1 MKWTVVALIVLGVL
15 AAGAA
20 SVLTSSLR
28 AQRTAQAGANGATW
42 TPQVQIVVAAR
53 DLPAMGL
60 LDASSVT
67 QKTVP
72 ETVQHAGVLSSP
84 HQVVGQILTVPMV
97 EGQPFRRADLAGEV
111 LGLNLAA
118 TLPQGLRAMTISL
131 AGDAGIK
138 GLLYPSCLV
147 DVVASFRL
155 PSARGSITGELVS
168 ATLLQG
174 VTVLAIGNRS
184 TVSNPATAAEAAE
197 SAPNKQHLVT
207 LLVDMQQAEALQL
220 ATTHGSVTLVL
231 RNPHDTATTNGHG
244 VFLSDL
250 SEDVARRLARIA
262 AQSRKPATAP
272 PGVAEPPVAPPG
284 WSTVVYRGESTET
297 LTFPQKDSSQTKRD
311 GDQP

>member
-1 MKWTVVALIVLGVL
+1 MKWTVVTLIVLGVI

-28 AQRTAQAGANGATW
+28 AQRTAEAGADGATR

-60 LDASSVT
+60 IEASSVT
-67 QKTVP
+67 QKTIP
-72 ETVQHAGVLSSP
+72 EALEHAGALSSP
-84 HQVVGQILTVPMV
+84 LQVVGQILTVPMV
-97 EGQPFRRADLAGEV
+97 EGQPFRQADLAGEV

-138 GLLYPSCLV
+138 GLLYPGCLV

-155 PSARGSITGELVS
+155 PSARGSITGEFVS

-184 TVSNPATAAEAAE
+184 TVSNPTTAAEAAE
-197 SAPNKQHLVT
+197 SAPNAGRAAVGLAGKRGSK
-207 LLVDMQQAEALQL
+207 AEASS
-220 ATTHGSVTLVL
+220 ASSWSSRMPFAPPSPVTPIV
-231 RNPHDTATTNGHG
+231 PP
-244 VFLSDL
+244 F
-250 SEDVARRLARIA
+250 RRL
-262 AQSRKPATAP
+262 QSRR
-272 PGVAEPPVAPPG
+272 V
-284 WSTVVYRGESTET
+284 
-297 LTFPQKDSSQTKRD
+297 
-311 GDQP
+311 